1 MNDIKRIFKRAAV
14 TAVIILIYGVL
25 VKSEY
30 VYLGMFSGSVMSI
43 FVFYLLCLDLKSIA
57 ASENISRKRGFI
69 GYAKRYAI
77 YGIYLG
83 IMAHFFGLPMLLG
96 SAIGLLNVK
105 ANILLIILSEN
116 ILKLRDKYLRC
127 RNERRVLTDE
137 IRSNRVRNTPFGG
150 RTKNCIFSPSS

>member
-14 TAVIILIYGVL
+14 TAIIILIYGIL

-43 FVFYLLCLDLKSIA
+43 LVFYLLCLDIKSIA
-57 ASENISRKRGFI
+57 ASESVSRKRGFI
-69 GYAKRYAI
+69 GYAKRYAV

-96 SAIGLLNVK
+96 SAIGLLNIK

-116 ILKLRDKYLRC
+116 ILKLRDKYLR
-127 RNERRVLTDE
+127 
-137 IRSNRVRNTPFGG
+137 
-150 RTKNCIFSPSS
+150 

>member
-1 MNDIKRIFKRAAV
+1 MNNIKRIFKRAAV
-14 TAVIILIYGVL
+14 AAAIIFVYGIL
-25 VKSEY
+25 VRSEY

-43 FVFYLLCLDLKSIA
+43 FVFYLLCLDIKSIA
-57 ASENISRKRGFI
+57 VSENVSRKRGFT
-69 GYAKRYAI
+69 GYLKRYTI

-116 ILKLRDKYLRC
+116 ILKLRDKYLR
-127 RNERRVLTDE
+127 
-137 IRSNRVRNTPFGG
+137 
-150 RTKNCIFSPSS
+150 